1 MLTSVCLVGGVILGE
16 SPAEAG
22 VLKNGV
28 RVGDR
33 SKMNIT
39 RVPRA
44 GTRKRIVAP
53 GAVRNAAPKART
65 PRKAKF
71 TWFWESHDP
80 KAPASAARWD
90 AALATLRDRRG
101 NGQRILTDERI
112 RQISLKW
119 RELIGAAARKHN
131 VSELLLLAVVAT
143 ESLGN
148 EKAKSPKGAEGLM
161 QLIPATAARFGVV
174 DSFDPAQ
181 NINGGAAYLAFLL
194 KKFDEDPVL
203 ALAGY
208 NAGENAVVK
217 HGGVPPFVETRDYVA
232 KVFDVIAGAEA
243 LCLVPLKTPRDTCL
257 WRPPEA

>member
-1 MLTSVCLVGGVILGE
+1 MILSE
-16 SPAEAG
+16 SPANAG

-44 GTRKRIVAP
+44 GTRNRIQAP
-53 GAVRNAAPKART
+53 GAARKAAPKARS
-65 PRKAKF
+65 PRKARHA
-71 TWFWESHDP
+71 WFWESHDP
-80 KAPASAARWD
+80 KAPASAAKWD
-90 AALATLRDRRG
+90 AALSTLRDRRG
-101 NGQRILTDERI
+101 NGQRILADERI
-112 RQISLKW
+112 RKISLKW
-119 RELIGAAARKHN
+119 REPIVAAARKHN
-131 VSELLLLAVVAT
+131 ISEILLLAVVAT

-161 QLIPATAARFGVV
+161 QLIPATAARFGVI
-174 DSFDPAQ
+174 DSFDPVQ

-194 KKFDEDPVL
+194 AKFDEDPVL

-217 HGGVPPFVETRDYVA
+217 HGGVPPYIETRDYVA
-232 KVFDVIAGAEA
+232 KVFDVIAGGEV
-243 LCLVPLKTPRDTCL
+243 LCLVKLTGPRDTCL
-257 WRPPEA
+257 WRPPEV